1 MSAYAGP
8 CTIAAADTLIDSK
21 VIRCDI
27 TVRASGLVIRN
38 SYVYGSVLQEGG
50 SPSFRIEDS
59 RIDGSGPWACL
70 NCGVGYRSY
79 TVLRSEI
86 VGTNRGAY
94 CESGCLIQD
103 SWIHGTNLE
112 PVASNVAHASAV
124 RMEQNTNLKHNVLSC
139 DYTGPFPNGEIGCSA
154 DLSGYPDFAPIH
166 DNTIDGNLFVA
177 NNAGAGYCA
186 YGGGTPSK
194 PYSGDGSNATSIVF
208 RNNVFQRGGNGK
220 CGTYGPVQ
228 DFQSG
233 RSGNVWSNNTW
244 DNGGTVSPG

>member
-1 MSAYAGP
+1 MSSYTGP
-8 CTIAAADTLIDSK
+8 CTVTAANTVIDSK

-27 TVRASGLVIRN
+27 TVRAAGLLIKN

-59 RIDGSGPWACL
+59 RIDGNNPWACI
-70 NCGVGYRSY
+70 NCGVGYRNY
-79 TVLRSEI
+79 TVLRTEI

-94 CESGCLIQD
+94 CETGCLVQD

-124 RMEQNTNLKHNVLSC
+124 RMEQSTTLRHNVLSC
-139 DYTGPFPNGEIGCSA
+139 DYTGPFPTDELGCSA
-154 DLSGYPDFAPIH
+154 DLSGYADFAPIH
-166 DNTIDGNLFVA
+166 DNTIDGNLFTA
-177 NNAGAGYCA
+177 NNPGAGYCA

-194 PYSGDGSNATSIVF
+194 PFSGDGSNATSIVF
-208 RNNVFQRGGNGK
+208 TNNVFQRGANGK
-220 CGTYGPVQ
+220 CGTYGPIT
-228 DFQSG
+228 DFRAG

-244 DNGGTVSPG
+244 DNGGTVNPA